1 VLVDAH
7 PPARI
12 TSARMNGAS
21 LGTPSDGVSS
31 TSDGT
36 ASEGVGTTGP
46 GAPAEGATSTT
57 LEPKPEPPPGAPT
70 LCLGEVLVDFICP
83 RPLDDVAQGD
93 AFVPHFGGSV
103 ANIAVTAARHGAHVA
118 LASGA
123 GEDSWGRW
131 LRDRLA
137 RERIELSAFALV
149 PGALTPVS
157 IVAVGAGGEPTHQIY
172 GESIATVVHAL
183 ADRLEHAVAGA
194 AGVFLSSNTLVGAD
208 EREVTMRA
216 RERALSLGRPV
227 VFDPNLRLERWRSRA
242 EAAATVNACVPGAM
256 LVRANAAEAVLMT
269 GEDDP
274 ERAAL
279 ALLKAG
285 AQMVVITLGSRGA
298 MLRGELRLDV
308 PGRPANV
315 LSTIG
320 AGDVLTGVLLARL
333 ATSGYYP
340 AAVAASLP
348 LAVAESSL
356 ACERWG
362 ALE

>member
-1 VLVDAH
+1 ME
-7 PPARI
+7 
-12 TSARMNGAS
+12 S
-21 LGTPSDGVSS
+21 
-31 TSDGT
+31 
-36 ASEGVGTTGP
+36 
-46 GAPAEGATSTT
+46 
-57 LEPKPEPPPGAPT
+57 EPPPGAPT
-70 LCLGEVLVDFICP
+70 VCLGEVLVDLICE
-83 RPLDDVAQGD
+83 RPLEDVTEGQ

-103 ANIAVTAARHGAHVA
+103 ANIAVTASRHGARVA

-123 GEDSWGRW
+123 GEDPWGRW
-131 LRDRLA
+131 LQERLH
-137 RERIELSAFALV
+137 RERVDLSLFELV
-149 PGALTPVS
+149 PGAPTPVA
-157 IVAVGAGGEPTHQIY
+157 IVAVGPDGEPSYQIY
-172 GESIATVVHAL
+172 GEAIETVVHGMAERVED
-183 ADRLEHAVAGA
+183 AMRAA
-194 AGVFLSSNTLVGAD
+194 AGLFFSSDTLVGAE

-216 RERALSLGRPV
+216 REVALGLGRPV

-256 LVRANAAEAVLMT
+256 LVRVNASEAALMT

-274 ERAAL
+274 DRAAL

-285 AQMVVITLGSRGA
+285 AQMVVITLGPEGA
-298 MLRGELRLDV
+298 LLRGELRSDV
-308 PGRPANV
+308 DGRPANV

-340 AAVAASLP
+340 SAVAASLP
-348 LAVAESSL
+348 EAVAQSAL

>member
-1 VLVDAH
+1 MRVD
-7 PPARI
+7 
-12 TSARMNGAS
+12 
-21 LGTPSDGVSS
+21 L
-31 TSDGT
+31 
-36 ASEGVGTTGP
+36 
-46 GAPAEGATSTT
+46 
-57 LEPKPEPPPGAPT
+57 
-70 LCLGEVLVDFICP
+70 ICP
-83 RPLDDVAQGD
+83 RPIDDIGQGD

-103 ANIAVTAARHGAHVA
+103 ATIAVTAARHGARVA
-118 LASGA
+118 LAGGA
-123 GEDSWGRW
+123 GDDPWGRW

-137 RERIELSAFALV
+137 RERVELSLFELI
-149 PGALTPVS
+149 PGALTPLA
-157 IVAVGAGGEPTHQIY
+157 IVAVGAGGKPRYQIY
-172 GESIATVVHAL
+172 GDAIAAGVHAL
-183 ADRLEHAVAGA
+183 AERVEQAVGDRAEQAVAERVEQAVAGA
-194 AGVFLSSNTLVGAD
+194 AGLFFTSNTLVAAD

-242 EAAATVNACVPGAM
+242 EAAATVNACVPGAL
-256 LVRANAAEAVLMT
+256 LVRANAAEAALMT

-285 AQMVVITLGSRGA
+285 AQMVVITLGSHGA
-298 MLRGELRLDV
+298 ILRGELRLDV

-315 LSTIG
+315 ISTIG

-348 LAVAESSL
+348 DAVTESSS